1 MRLCR
6 QDVGIGTFYL
16 YFSAITPD
24 GKKTA
29 NKIQTIYEVNLHQV
43 LVTRSQHIALSIFNI
58 RNRVRKRLPGKRF
71 LFSIGFHLAMESR
84 YLSHIYSY
92 QQASIV
98 GISSMTNLFITD

>member
-6 QDVGIGTFYL
+6 QDVGIGTVYL

-24 GKKTA
+24 GKKNA
-29 NKIQTIYEVNLHQV
+29 KKIQTIYEVNLHQA

-58 RNRVRKRLPGKRF
+58 RNRALKALSDNTFPN
-71 LFSIGFHLAMESR
+71 SIGFHLAMESR

-92 QQASIV
+92 QQASIA
-98 GISSMTNLFITD
+98 GISSTANLFITD